1 MLAERGTMQDD
12 KILVVDDHHDNV
24 AIIRDYL
31 TALGYDVAVAH
42 SGEEALARFDEVEP
56 ALVLLDVMMPD
67 RNGWEVCEEIKQR
80 SRGSHDVRVIM
91 VTALGEWDDKREA
104 LRTGADDYVTK
115 PLDLVDLGERVARN
129 LAIVRE
135 GR

>member
-1 MLAERGTMQDD
+1 MQDD
-12 KILVVDDHHDNV
+12 RILVVDDQHDNV
-24 AIIRDYL
+24 AIIRDFL
-31 TALGYDVAVAH
+31 LSKGYDVSVAH
-42 SGEEALARFDEVEP
+42 SGEEALVRFDETDP
-56 ALVLLDVMMPD
+56 CLVLLDVMMPD
-67 RNGWEVCEEIKQR
+67 RNGWEVCEAIKQR
-80 SRGSHDVRVIM
+80 SRGAHEVRVIM

-115 PLDLVDLGERVARN
+115 PVDLLDLGQRVERN

>member
-1 MLAERGTMQDD
+1 
-12 KILVVDDHHDNV
+12 
-24 AIIRDYL
+24 
-31 TALGYDVAVAH
+31 
-42 SGEEALARFDEVEP
+42 
-56 ALVLLDVMMPD
+56 MMPD
-67 RNGWEVCEEIKQR
+67 LNGWEVCESIKQR
-80 SRGSHDVRVIM
+80 SRGGHDVRVIM

-115 PLDLVDLGERVARN
+115 PVDLADLGQRVERN

>member
-1 MLAERGTMQDD
+1 MQDTR
-12 KILVVDDHHDNV
+12 ILVVDDHRDNV
-24 AIIRDYL
+24 AIIRDFL
-31 TALGYDVAVAH
+31 SARGYQVAVAH
-42 SGEEALARFDEVEP
+42 SGEEALRQYDEIEP
-56 ALVLLDVMMPD
+56 SLVLLDVMMPD
-67 RNGWEVCEEIKQR
+67 LNGWEVCEAIKQR
-80 SRGSHDVRVIM
+80 ARGSHDVRVIM

-115 PLDLVDLGERVARN
+115 PLDLADLGERVERN

>member
-1 MLAERGTMQDD
+1 MHDTR
-12 KILVVDDHHDNV
+12 ILVVDDHRDNV

-31 TALGYDVAVAH
+31 EARGYEVAVAH
-42 SGEEALARFDEVEP
+42 SGEEALQRYEETAP

-67 RNGWEVCEEIKQR
+67 LSGWEVCEAIKQR
-80 SRGSHDVRVIM
+80 SRGGHDVRVIM

-115 PLDLVDLGERVARN
+115 PVDLADLGQRVERN